1 MELASQ
7 LHQMQCGYGR
17 VIGIKKDVLNLLL
30 LHNTFK
36 LLVIRVLHSM
46 LQLNVYLLLLVN
58 KIINGI
64 SLHANV
70 KDVYVSKNNLYCIK
84 ILSVVNLDRKIK
96 AMTVIQANVSVE

>member
-1 MELASQ
+1 MITRGALVDVF
-7 LHQMQCGYGR
+7 LKHVHPIWYG
-17 VIGIKKDVLNLLL
+17 IIKTVNVL
-30 LHNTFK
+30 
-36 LLVIRVLHSM
+36 
-46 LQLNVYLLLLVN
+46 LNVYLLLLVN

-96 AMTVIQANVSVE
+96 AMIVIQANVSVE

>member
-1 MELASQ
+1 MITQ
-7 LHQMQCGYGR
+7 
-17 VIGIKKDVLNLLL
+17 DVLVDVFLK
-30 LHNTFK
+30 H
-36 LLVIRVLHSM
+36 VHPIWYGIRKTVNVL
-46 LQLNVYLLLLVN
+46 LNVYLLLLVN